1 MHSWTEMIN
10 RKNEEKSVSSTE
22 KERINKIYLYPIEHE
37 LVHREGKTMRDMNEE
52 YEWVHSQNLQKF
64 KGKWIAVIN
73 KKIICSGS
81 YADDVVKEAKKK
93 SKETPFLIK
102 VPTEEYLSL

>member
-1 MHSWTEMIN
+1 M
-10 RKNEEKSVSSTE
+10 KN
-22 KERINKIYLYPIEHE
+22 INK
-37 LVHREGKTMRDMNEE
+37 D
-52 YEWVHSQNLQKF
+52 YEWIQRQNLQQF

-81 YADDVVKEAKKK
+81 FADEVVKEAKKK

-102 VPTEEYLSL
+102 VPTENFLIQYS